1 MSFVQPQKKSATTYT
16 VGIGIAIAF
25 HVLLVWALM
34 SGLANKVVQA
44 VSAPVETKLIE
55 EIKPPPPPPKVIEMP
70 PPPKFTPPP
79 PAYVPPPEVQVQA
92 PPPQQPVITT
102 TSVEPPPVAPVA
114 PRVPEPVAAPAPAP
128 AAPPAPVNVSAAV
141 VCSNYTSVMGETAFP
156 REALRIGLTQGEALI
171 QFTLGASG
179 EIKDVRAV
187 RASHPAFEKASAAV
201 VRQYKCQGQ
210 GRDVQ
215 VQVPFAFK
223 SE

>member
-1 MSFVQPQKKSATTYT
+1 
-16 VGIGIAIAF
+16 
-25 HVLLVWALM
+25 
-34 SGLANKVVQA
+34 
-44 VSAPVETKLIE
+44 VETRLIE

-79 PAYVPPPEVQVQA
+79 PAYVPPPVVQVQA

-102 TSVEPPPVAPVA
+102 TSVEPPPVAAVA
-114 PRVPEPVAAPAPAP
+114 PRVPEPVAAPVPA
-128 AAPPAPVNVSAAV
+128 AAPPPPVNVSAAV

-156 REALRIGLTQGEALI
+156 REAHRIGLTQGEALI
-171 QFTLGASG
+171 QFTLGAGG

-201 VRQYKCQGQ
+201 VRQYRCQGQ